1 MGEVARFSVP
11 VGFGDLLPEEVQRRD
26 RVERELL
33 GRFSAWGYLPFVP
46 SAVEEAKAMRALGV
60 DEAQAFTLIGPHGEL
75 LYLRPDGTLPVVRF
89 LKNLLPHM
97 ADGPVRLMYAID
109 VFRRTNGGGER
120 ATWRQVGLELVG
132 LAPPWG
138 EVEVLALAEEALSLS
153 GRRFRV
159 AIGHARFFPHL
170 LEVLEVSGGRAAS
183 LHAALRERDWVR
195 FRREAAL
202 LDPGAREILAR
213 FLTWRGEPASVFD
226 RLVREGPWGADLP
239 PPICELKAVGEH
251 LDRIGR
257 GSALYVDLP
266 MLPKHAYYSGI
277 VVEGFV
283 EGMGVPLLVGGRYDA
298 LLVWE
303 GEDRGLP
310 ALGFAVDAGLLASFL
325 PPPPSP
331 HVVRILFAPERFSEA
346 FREAEEVRRAGRVAV
361 LEPLRD
367 VPWTASAV
375 PPVPAGLGVAESVE
389 VRVFS

>member
-11 VGFGDLLPEEVQRRD
+11 VGFGDLLPEEVRRRE

-60 DEAQAFTLIGPHGEL
+60 DEAQAFTLIGPRGEL

-89 LKNLLPHM
+89 LKNLLPHL
-97 ADGPVRLMYAID
+97 ADVPVRLMYAID

-132 LAPPWG
+132 LSPPWG

-159 AIGHARFFPHL
+159 AIGHARFFPYL
-170 LEVLEVSGGRAAS
+170 LEVLGVSGGKAAS

-195 FRREAAL
+195 FRREAQL

-213 FLTWRGEPASVFD
+213 FLSWRGGPASVFD

-239 PPICELKAVGEH
+239 PPVGELKAVAEH

-257 GSALYVDLP
+257 GGALYVDLP

-283 EGMGVPLLVGGRYDA
+283 AGTGVPLLVGGRYDS
-298 LLVWE
+298 LLTQE
-303 GEDRGLP
+303 GKRGLP
-310 ALGFAVDAGLLASFL
+310 ALGFAVDAGLLASLL

-331 HVVRILFAPERFSEA
+331 PVVRILFTQERFSEA
-346 FREAEEVRRAGRVAV
+346 FREAEEVRRTGRVAV

-367 VPWTASAV
+367 VAGASVAASS
-375 PPVPAGLGVAESVE
+375 VPAGLGVAESVE
-389 VRVFS
+389 VRVLS